1 MPARGLFAPAQLQA
15 DVQMLLKDP
24 AFERHRSVLRNLQQ
38 WLGAEAVQSNSKKGS
53 AVRRRKGQR
62 PAADESEVKNQE

>member
-1 MPARGLFAPAQLQA
+1 QA
-15 DVQMLLKDP
+15 EVQMLLKDP
-24 AFERHRSVLRNLQQ
+24 ALARHRSVLRNLQQ

-62 PAADESEVKNQE
+62 PAADESEVKNQG

>member
-1 MPARGLFAPAQLQA
+1 
-15 DVQMLLKDP
+15 MLLKDP